1 MKNYVTRLHEFQI
14 PTLALNGYG
23 TFGMLF
29 KYAKWR

>member
-14 PTLALNGYG
+14 PTLTLNNYD